1 MSLLNVL
8 ESHVILHI
16 IEFLSDHEKIKFMS
30 TCKSLY
36 EFRCH
41 ITYNN
46 FYVYDTINHL
56 GFVNKFKKL
65 IHLSIFDESPKN
77 YGPTIIVKSI
87 KDIIPPNTTCIIFD
101 DDFDE
106 DITDFIPEGIK
117 YVVFGFS
124 FNQSIRNILP
134 CGLIELRLGYNFRQ
148 SIDDIPN
155 TITKIIFDSEFIP
168 VIHGKIPNNITCLSI
183 GGYFG
188 KIHKKD
194 IPNNIK
200 HLIIGTD
207 YHSKMC
213 EVIEDSIDM
222 IITENVT
229 HITLGWNFD
238 DTIFNIPNGVTH
250 LILYQKFNPI
260 IIKYLPSS
268 VKHVEFISR
277 W

>member
-1 MSLLNVL
+1 
-8 ESHVILHI
+8 
-16 IEFLSDHEKIKFMS
+16 MS

-41 ITYNN
+41 VTYNN

-56 GFVNKFKKL
+56 DFVNKFKKL
-65 IHLSIFDESPKN
+65 IYLSIFNENSKN
-77 YGPTIIVKSI
+77 YDPTIIVKSI
-87 KDIIPPNTTCIIFD
+87 KDVIPPNTKCIIFD

-106 DITDFIPEGIK
+106 DITEFIPEGIK
-117 YVVFGFS
+117 YVVFGIHFNKPIKKILPNSIIHLILGFS
-124 FNQSIRNILP
+124 FNQSISDILP
-134 CGLIELRLGYNFRQ
+134 CGLIELTLGHNFRQ
-148 SIDDIPN
+148 SINDIPN
-155 TITKIIFDSEFIP
+155 TITKLIFDSEFIP
-168 VIHGKIPNNITCLSI
+168 EIHGKIPTNINCLGI
-183 GGYFG
+183 RGYFG
-188 KIHKKD
+188 KNHKKD

-222 IITENVT
+222 IITENMT

-238 DTIFNIPNGVTH
+238 DTTFNIPNGVTH
-250 LILYQKFNPI
+250 LILYQKFNPT
-260 IIKYLPSS
+260 IIKCLPSS
-268 VKHVEFISR
+268 VEHVEFISR

>member
-1 MSLLNVL
+1 MSVLSVL
-8 ESHVILHI
+8 ESHVILRMT
-16 IEFLSDHEKIKFMS
+16 EFLSDHEKIKFMS

-41 ITYNN
+41 VTYNN
-46 FYVYDTINHL
+46 FYMYNTINHL
-56 GFVNKFKKL
+56 DFVNKFKRL
-65 IHLSIFDESPKN
+65 VHLNIFNENPKN
-77 YGPTIIVKSI
+77 YGPVIIIKSI
-87 KDIIPPNTTCIIFD
+87 KDVIPSNTTCIIFD

-106 DITDFIPEGIK
+106 DITGFIPEGIK
-117 YVVFGFS
+117 HVIFGFS
-124 FNQSIRNILP
+124 FNQSINDMLP
-134 CGLIELRLGYNFRQ
+134 CGLIELTLGHNFKQ

-155 TITKIIFDSEFIP
+155 SITKLVFNSEFIP
-168 VIHGKIPNNITCLSI
+168 EIHGKIPNNINCLGI

-222 IITENVT
+222 IITENMT
-229 HITLGWNFD
+229 HVTLGWNFD
-238 DTIFNIPNGVTH
+238 GEIFNIPDGITH
-250 LILYQKFNPI
+250 LILYQKFNSE
-260 IIKYLPSS
+260 IIKCLPLS

-277 W
+277 C